1 MVEERY
7 WFIIFMGWFMV
18 IWWDDF
24 LVWDEWEFGGFK
36 FVNILYNKVWVFD
49 VSMYFFEINI
59 YDLGINL
66 FVFVFFN
73 GVVMWFFGD

>member
-1 MVEERY
+1 
-7 WFIIFMGWFMV
+7 MGWFMV

-59 YDLGINL
+59 YDFGINL

>member
-1 MVEERY
+1 
-7 WFIIFMGWFMV
+7 MGWFMV

>member
-1 MVEERY
+1 
-7 WFIIFMGWFMV
+7 MGWFMI

>member
-1 MVEERY
+1 
-7 WFIIFMGWFMV
+7 MGWFMV

-36 FVNILYNKVWVFD
+36 FVNILYNEVWVFD

>member
-1 MVEERY
+1 M
-7 WFIIFMGWFMV
+7 FMGWFMV

-73 GVVMWFFGD
+73 GVVMLFFGD

>member
-1 MVEERY
+1 M
-7 WFIIFMGWFMV
+7 FMGWFMV

>member
-1 MVEERY
+1 M
-7 WFIIFMGWFMV
+7 FMGWFMI

>member
-1 MVEERY
+1 
-7 WFIIFMGWFMV
+7 MGWFMV

-36 FVNILYNKVWVFD
+36 FVNIFYNKVWVFD

>member
-1 MVEERY
+1 
-7 WFIIFMGWFMV
+7 MGWFMV
-18 IWWDDF
+18 IWWNDF